1 MFTTELVNAKYCML
15 ERFVQYSVGVKAAA
29 GTSTCTCM
37 LMRVRTP
44 VTEEWAAPAAVT
56 EEIETVSLHLMAR
69 FLVQA
74 ATHARAVLV
83 EEAGSAAE
91 RVLHYMYINRTNTRL
106 NTY

>member
-37 LMRVRTP
+37 LMRVRTR
-44 VTEEWAAPAAVT
+44 VTEGWAAPAAVT

-91 RVLHYMYINRTNTRL
+91 RVLH
-106 NTY
+106 